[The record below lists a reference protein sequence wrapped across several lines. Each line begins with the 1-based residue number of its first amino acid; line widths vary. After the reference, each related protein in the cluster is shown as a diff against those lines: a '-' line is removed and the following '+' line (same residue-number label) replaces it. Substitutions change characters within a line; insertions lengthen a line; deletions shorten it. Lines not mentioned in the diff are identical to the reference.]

1 MSKIVTKLLRSFV
14 MMLAVSAIFVSAGA
28 TESKADDIRNWQTK
42 IVKLVAKKQVYPR
55 AAMRKEIEGRAK
67 VKITID
73 RSGEIVA
80 HELKQSTG
88 HDVLDKEVPKL
99 IKRISP
105 LPTPPEQ
112 LADAQLTFVLPL
124 SWVIQ

>member
-1 MSKIVTKLLRSFV
+1 MSKIMSALLKSSLAI
-14 MMLAVSAIFVSAGA
+14 LAVSFIFVSVGA
-28 TESKADDIRNWQTK
+28 TEVKADDVKSWQVK
-42 IVKLVAKKQVYPR
+42 IVKLVARKQVYPR

-73 RSGEIVA
+73 RTGTIVA

-88 HDVLDKEVPKL
+88 HDILDKEVPKL
-99 IKRISP
+99 MKRISP

-112 LADAQLTFVLPL
+112 LADGQLTFVLPL